1 MTEANPIKKR
11 RQGMLALYEPNYR
24 VYIYA
29 LSSTWCS
36 LQIQLITR
44 GWIMLELTDS
54 PLLVT
59 MTQGSFFIPMLL
71 LSLAGGL
78 LADKYSRKLMIIYA
92 ELVVLILYI
101 LLAVLYRMDLL
112 DPFLI
117 IGITLASGIA
127 FALSTSARNAMLP
140 SVVSKEA
147 LRNGAALSTMSWT
160 LSFLVAPSLAGYFIS
175 IFGESIT
182 LFISCGITAFGLTQ
196 WSRIQPKHGPW
207 KSPAKASP
215 LTTLIAGFRYV
226 RVHSSIGALIILG
239 GAVMM
244 LSMPYQALLPVF
256 ARDVLGSNSSGLGLL
271 MGATGFGALVGCV
284 FCAMRNTP
292 IILGKSLRRAA
303 LCYGFVLILFSQSP
317 WIIVSA
323 LIAILVGLC
332 QQTFISANFTLIQ
345 TNVPTEILGRVFSI
359 RYMAFG
365 MMPVGQVAVGYL
377 AEIMSAPLATL
388 LVGLL
393 SIIAVVIILKVFSSL
408 RRL

>member
-1 MTEANPIKKR
+1 
-11 RQGMLALYEPNYR
+11 
-24 VYIYA
+24 
-29 LSSTWCS
+29 
-36 LQIQLITR
+36 
-44 GWIMLELTDS
+44 MLELTDS

-78 LADKYSRKLMIIYA
+78 LADKYSRKLLIISA
-92 ELVVLILYI
+92 EFVVLLLYI

-112 DPFLI
+112 NPSLI

-175 IFGESIT
+175 IFGESVT
-182 LFISCGITAFGLTQ
+182 LFISCGVTAFGLTQ

-215 LTTLIAGFRYV
+215 LATLIAGFRYV
-226 RVHSSIGALIILG
+226 RVNSSIGALIVLG

-271 MGATGFGALVGCV
+271 MGATGFGALLGCV
-284 FCAMRNTP
+284 FCAIRNTP

-332 QQTFISANFTLIQ
+332 QQTFISANLSLIH
-345 TNVPTEILGRVFSI
+345 I
-359 RYMAFG
+359 
-365 MMPVGQVAVGYL
+365 
-377 AEIMSAPLATL
+377 
-388 LVGLL
+388 
-393 SIIAVVIILKVFSSL
+393 
-408 RRL
+408 